1 MAERPDDLPRRIR
14 ELDDGLVLLLVGDD
28 RRAVVDEERVI
39 GEVEAQRIP
48 RQVRRWVPPHHM
60 HRRVHQQQPVVAAVG
75 DEQLGPEVRR
85 ARPRRARGS
94 EGAVRAQ
101 HLHRRDHRPAGFA
114 SHDPGGRPGH
124 RDRGMGYRHLEPG
137 RQQPPG
143 SRVEGPDRRHGGT
156 GRPGLAGQLGRAEA
170 PGRPPGCGAV
180 TARHEHLAVQR
191 DRGSARKRLRKA
203 ADDGRRVPGR
213 IHRLDNVHRRPG
225 IRTRDGL
232 PAERV
237 DHAVQGG
244 DGRIAHRNRQR
255 RHRGEDPAVPGG
267 QHRSIGLAPVV
278 AAHDVGGT
286 ADRDRRGIRARRRQ
300 RSRHAGGAGAGERL
314 DRAHS
319 DRRSAPE
326 DQRPPAGAHPGGIV
340 QRGAERADLPGR
352 PRGRAQRVHAA
363 GRRAGRREPAEHDE
377 LAWRSRHH
385 HLTAERCRQVP
396 RQQTGLGGVQD
407 GRRGR
412 SPDRRQR
419 GPVRAGAAVRQDREP
434 RDNGDDGH
442 GHRRHDGTP
451 AAHARRHPEPP
462 GTRLR
467 PSPLTRG
474 FWHRLIMP

>member
-48 RQVRRWVPPHHM
+48 RQARRRVPPHHV

-101 HLHRRDHRPAGFA
+101 HLHRRDHRAAGFA
-114 SHDPGGRPGH
+114 PHDPGGKPGR
-124 RDRGMGYRHLEPG
+124 RDRGMGYRHLEPTG
-137 RQQPPG
+137 RQQPPVAG
-143 SRVEGPDRRHGGT
+143 LKAQIVDPVEPAAPDWPDSWVVP
-156 GRPGLAGQLGRAEA
+156 RPGAGRRAA
-170 PGRPPGCGAV
+170 GLSPPATNTSPSSV
-180 TARHEHLAVQR
+180 TAAAPAS
-191 DRGSARKRLRKA
+191 GSEA

-213 IHRLDNVHRRPG
+213 VHRLDNIHRRPG
-225 IRTRDGL
+225 IRARDGL
-232 PAERV
+232 PAEHV

-255 RHRGEDPAVPGG
+255 RHRGEGPAIRGG
-267 QHRSIGLAPVV
+267 QHRGIGLAPVV
-278 AAHDVGGT
+278 AAHNVVGA
-286 ADRDRRGIRARRRQ
+286 ADGDRHGVGARRGQ
-300 RSRHAGGAGAGERL
+300 RSSHASGAGTGERL
-314 DRAHS
+314 DRAHG

-326 DQRPPAGAHPGGIV
+326 DQRPPAGAHPGGIM
-340 QRGAERADLPGR
+340 QRGAERADLPRR
-352 PRGRAQRVHAA
+352 PRGRAHHVHAA
-363 GRRAGRREPAEHDE
+363 GRRAGWREPAQHDE
-377 LAWRSRHH
+377 LARRSRHH

-396 RQQTGLGGVQD
+396 RQQTGLGGIQD

-412 SPDRRQR
+412 GPGRRQR
-419 GPVRAGAAVRQDREP
+419 GPVRAGAAVRQDHEP
-434 RDNGDDGH
+434 RDNGDDDH

-451 AAHARRHPEPP
+451 AAHARRRPEPP
-462 GTRLR
+462 GTRFR